1 MKENISQYFI
11 EIIIIIAL
19 TTIICFILRYA
30 VRKIYF
36 KLQNL
41 YIKKSGDKH
50 MIYEKLLVTNYNV
63 YNCLETFFNFIN
75 PIKIYDEYHKMINY
89 LAFEMRWCR
98 NVKLTR

>member
-30 VRKIYF
+30 VRKIYL

-41 YIKKSGDKH
+41 YIKSQ
-50 MIYEKLLVTNYNV
+50 
-63 YNCLETFFNFIN
+63 
-75 PIKIYDEYHKMINY
+75 
-89 LAFEMRWCR
+89 R
-98 NVKLTR
+98 